1 MGCIDNCFVHAHV
14 SFIFEWLIYESES
27 MKVLVRGLEYNIK
40 EFTSKFK
47 SKFEF
52 DTDLIFDQN
61 IDLSHYQVIFDFL
74 EEGPLKHRGGYSSV
88 SDVSLFI
95 NSVKSTLTEL
105 SYCLDHSLNNTLIGF
120 NGIPTF
126 FNRDI
131 IELTSINESGHSRIE
146 EISKTLGFEYTIV
159 EDRVGMV
166 TPRVICM
173 IINEAYYTVEEGT
186 ADRAAIDNAMKLGTN
201 YPYGPFEWTQRIG
214 IANVYEILEAVCKDT
229 GDERYEICP
238 LLKQEYILQK

>member
-1 MGCIDNCFVHAHV
+1 MN
-14 SFIFEWLIYESES
+14 
-27 MKVLVRGLEYNIK
+27 VLVRGLEYNIK
-40 EFTSKFK
+40 EFSSKFR

-52 DTDLIFDQN
+52 DTDLNYDPN
-61 IDLSHYQVIFDFL
+61 IDLSHYHVIFDFL
-74 EEGPLKHRGGYSSV
+74 QERPLNHMVQYSNV
-88 SDVSLFI
+88 SNLSLFI

-105 SYCLDHSLNNTLIGF
+105 TSCLDHPFNNTLIGF
-120 NGIPTF
+120 NGIRTF

-131 IELTSINESGHSRIE
+131 IELTSINESGHPRIE
-146 EISKTLGFEYTIV
+146 EISKALGFEYTIV
-159 EDRVGMV
+159 EDCVGMV

-186 ADRAAIDNAMKLGTN
+186 ADRTAIDHAMKLGTN

-214 IANVYEILEAVCKDT
+214 ITNVYEILEAVSKDT
-229 GDERYEICP
+229 GDKRYEICP